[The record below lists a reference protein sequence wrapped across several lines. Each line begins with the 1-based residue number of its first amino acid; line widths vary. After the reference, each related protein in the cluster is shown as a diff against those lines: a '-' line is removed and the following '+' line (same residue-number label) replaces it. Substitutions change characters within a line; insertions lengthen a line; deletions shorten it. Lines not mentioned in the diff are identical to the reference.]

1 MSKRLMKIP
10 KKAMYFAEDD
20 ADMHLARD
28 EDGKESFSMLAY
40 SGKIVKGKSFWGDL
54 AVDISGIEFNGK
66 RYPILEQHDLD
77 KKIGVSNKKPTIEN
91 GVFFEKINLL
101 NNPIAQE
108 FKSNLDDEFPYQAS
122 LGIHPVAIEELS
134 DGETAEVNGYKMKG
148 PGTIIRKSRF
158 KEASVCVFGADPNTK
173 TASLSDE
180 EEEVLVEL
188 VEKTTNEMNETNET
202 NKTEEKSMTLKELQE
217 KHPELYAEIQG
228 QLSEKEAKIREL
240 SDKMT
245 EVENKRKELESANT
259 ALSEENQKNAQRIEK
274 LEKSEDLRREK
285 DIKNQADGIV
295 SAKLSENN
303 IPVRLHEKIR
313 KQLDHNM
320 CVSEENVF
328 DSAKFTEQV
337 DAEIKDWKE
346 TLGEFT
352 VKKDTVLGM
361 SGGDRIDFSEQDSDD
376 DASRLLKY
384 VSEKT
389 VTDKE

>member
-1 MSKRLMKIP
+1 MKIP

-28 EDGKESFSMLAY
+28 EDGRESFSMLAY
-40 SGKIVKGKSFWGDL
+40 SGKIIKGYSFWGDL
-54 AVDISGIEFNGK
+54 AVDVSGIQFNGK
-66 RYPILEQHDLD
+66 RFPILEQHELD
-77 KKIGVSNKKPTIEN
+77 KKIGVSNKKPTIES

-101 NNPIAQE
+101 NNPVAQE
-108 FKSNLDDEFPYQAS
+108 FRSNLDGEFPYQAS
-122 LGIHPVAIEELS
+122 LGIHPLAIEELS

-173 TASLSDE
+173 IASLSEE

-188 VEKTTNEMNETNET
+188 VEKTTNETKEM

-217 KHPELYAEIQG
+217 KYPELYAEIQR
-228 QLSEKEAKIREL
+228 QLSEKEAKIQEL

-245 EVENKRKELESANT
+245 EVENKRKELESENT
-259 ALSEENQKNAQRIEK
+259 ALSDENQRNVQRIEK
-274 LEKSEDLRREK
+274 LEKLEDLRREK

-361 SGGDRIDFSEQDSDD
+361 SGGDRTDFSEQNSDD
-376 DASRLLKY
+376 DASRLLNY

>member
-1 MSKRLMKIP
+1 MKIP

-28 EDGKESFSMLAY
+28 EDGRESFSMLAY
-40 SGKIVKGKSFWGDL
+40 SGKIIKGYSFWGDL
-54 AVDISGIEFNGK
+54 AVDVSGIQFNGK
-66 RYPILEQHDLD
+66 RFPILEQHELD
-77 KKIGVSNKKPTIEN
+77 KKIGVSNKKPTIES

-101 NNPIAQE
+101 NNPVAQE
-108 FKSNLDDEFPYQAS
+108 FRSNLDGEFPYQAS
-122 LGIHPVAIEELS
+122 LGIHPLAIEELS

-173 TASLSDE
+173 IASLSEE

-188 VEKTTNEMNETNET
+188 VEKTTNETKEM

-217 KHPELYAEIQG
+217 KYPELYAEIQR
-228 QLSEKEAKIREL
+228 QLSEKEAKIQEL

-245 EVENKRKELESANT
+245 EVENKRKELESENT
-259 ALSEENQKNAQRIEK
+259 ALSDENQINVQRIEK
-274 LEKSEDLRREK
+274 LEKLEDLRREK

-361 SGGDRIDFSEQDSDD
+361 SGGDRTDFSEQNSDD
-376 DASRLLKY
+376 DASRLLNY

>member
-28 EDGKESFSMLAY
+28 EDGRESFSMLAY
-40 SGKIVKGKSFWGDL
+40 SGKIIKGYSFWGDL
-54 AVDISGIEFNGK
+54 AVDVSGIQFNGK
-66 RYPILEQHDLD
+66 RFPILEQHELD
-77 KKIGVSNKKPTIEN
+77 KKIGVSNKKPTIES

-101 NNPIAQE
+101 NNPVAQE
-108 FKSNLDDEFPYQAS
+108 FRSNLDGEFPYQAS
-122 LGIHPVAIEELS
+122 LGIHPLAIEELS

-173 TASLSDE
+173 IASLSEE

-188 VEKTTNEMNETNET
+188 VEKTTNETKEM

-217 KHPELYAEIQG
+217 KYPELYAEIQR
-228 QLSEKEAKIREL
+228 QLSEKEAKIQEL

-245 EVENKRKELESANT
+245 EVENKRKELESENT
-259 ALSEENQKNAQRIEK
+259 ALSDENQINVQRIEK
-274 LEKSEDLRREK
+274 LEKLEDLRREK

-361 SGGDRIDFSEQDSDD
+361 SGGDRTDFSEQNSDD
-376 DASRLLKY
+376 DASRLLNY

>member
-28 EDGKESFSMLAY
+28 EDGRESFSMLAY
-40 SGKIVKGKSFWGDL
+40 SGKIIKGYSFWGDL
-54 AVDISGIEFNGK
+54 AVDVSGIQFNGK
-66 RYPILEQHDLD
+66 RFPILEQHELD
-77 KKIGVSNKKPTIEN
+77 KKIGVSNKKPTIES

-101 NNPIAQE
+101 NNPVAQE
-108 FKSNLDDEFPYQAS
+108 FRSNLDGEFPYQAS
-122 LGIHPVAIEELS
+122 LGIHPLAIEELS

-173 TASLSDE
+173 IASLSEE

-188 VEKTTNEMNETNET
+188 VEKTTNETKEM

-217 KHPELYAEIQG
+217 KYPELYAEIQR
-228 QLSEKEAKIREL
+228 QLSEKEAKIQEL

-245 EVENKRKELESANT
+245 EVENKRKELESENT
-259 ALSEENQKNAQRIEK
+259 ALSDENQINAQRIEK
-274 LEKSEDLRREK
+274 LEKLEDLRREK

-313 KQLDHNM
+313 KQLDHNEY
-320 CVSEENVF
+320 VSEENVL

-361 SGGDRIDFSEQDSDD
+361 SGGDRTDFSEQNSDD
-376 DASRLLKY
+376 DASRLLNY